1 MKKFFMTLS
10 LAIVTMAAMAVP
22 AKPGV
27 WKTLKLA
34 DGTEVR
40 AQLKGDEHGHYWL
53 TDDGR
58 AYRQMGNTDVFQMV
72 DLTTV
77 RQQAKERRQRV
88 NGQRARRLAKR
99 RASASSGYFGK
110 KKGIIILVNFS
121 DKSFEAGHNNALF
134 TRIANEPSFSEGDF
148 CGSMSDYFKAQ
159 SGGQFELDFDVV
171 GPVTVS
177 KKQSY
182 YGENDNSDNDMYAGE
197 MVCEAV
203 KLAKNE
209 IADWTPYDWDND
221 GEVDQVYVIYAGE
234 GEAAGGA
241 DYTIWPHAYD
251 LSSANYWGDGTGPVS
266 VGTNLEVNTY
276 ACGPE
281 LSGEGQIEGIGTMC
295 HEFSHC
301 LGYPDFYD
309 TDYSGGWGMDMW
321 DLMDQGSYN
330 GDGFLPAGYTSYE
343 RWVAGWSEPV
353 ELGDDDVTVT
363 DMKSLQD
370 GGEYYIIYN
379 PENRNEYY
387 LLENRQYVGWDVGLP
402 GAGLLILHVDY
413 DEDVW
418 ASNKPN
424 DEPKHQRMTWVA
436 ADNAYQYET
445 YQGTKYLTWDGL
457 ETDPYPYVTSNK
469 TNNKFNKDTKPAAKF
484 YNKKST
490 MSTNMTSSVE
500 DITLD
505 DEEGTI
511 SFNYVANYASSSG
524 DDPVVTPTGDNL
536 FYESFNQC
544 AGTGGNDDQWNGSI
558 ANSAMKTS
566 DADKNGWAFSNGY
579 KAYHCVKLGTG
590 GKKGTATTPAFAV
603 NGTATLTFRAGAWDK
618 DGEGMTL
625 IISVDNGT
633 ISQSVTRATSSNS
646 ITVTMQK
653 GEFTDYSLTISATGN
668 VRVTFEA
675 ERKDNN
681 RFFLDEV
688 MVVDPNSTTGIS
700 PVTRQPSS
708 LSDAWYTL
716 DGRKL
721 TGKPTRKGIYIFN
734 GKKIVVEK

>member
-1 MKKFFMTLS
+1 MTLS

-134 TRIANEPSFSEGDF
+134 TRIANEPDFSEGDF
-148 CGSMSDYFKAQ
+148 GGSMSDYFKAQ

-177 KKQSY
+177 KEQSY
-182 YGENDNSDNDMYAGE
+182 YGANDNSDNDMYAGE

-251 LSSANYWGDGTGPVS
+251 LSSAGYWGDGTGAVT
-266 VGTNLEVNTY
+266 VGTNLKVNTY

-363 DMKSLQD
+363 DMKSLQE

-436 ADNAYQYET
+436 ADNDYQYET
-445 YQGTKYLTWDGL
+445 YQGTKYLTWEGL
-457 ETDPYPYVTSNK
+457 ETDPYPYVTKNK

-524 DDPVVTPTGDNL
+524 DDPAVTPTGDYL
-536 FYESFNQC
+536 FYESFNNC
-544 AGTGGNDDQWNGSI
+544 GGKGGNDNQWSGTI
-558 ANSAMKTS
+558 ANATFTPDNAGWSGTS
-566 DADKNGWAFSNGY
+566 YGADQCARFGSSKKS
-579 KAYHCVKLGTG
+579 
-590 GKKGTATTPAFAV
+590 GKATTPSINFSANETKLTFKAAAWGDESTTLKLSYDGSKLV
-603 NGTATLTFRAGAWDK
+603 FNPSSVTLTNNDW
-618 DGEGMTL
+618 ETY
-625 IISVDNGT
+625 
-633 ISQSVTRATSSNS
+633 
-646 ITVTMQK
+646 TVTITGTGSSK
-653 GEFTDYSLTISATGN
+653 IVFTPS
-668 VRVTFEA
+668 
-675 ERKDNN
+675 NN

-688 MVVDPNSTTGIS
+688 LVVDPNSTTGIS

-708 LSDAWYTL
+708 LTDAWYTL

-721 TGKPTRKGIYIFN
+721 TGKPARKGIYIFN
-734 GKKIVVEK
+734 GKKVVIK

>member
-40 AQLKGDEHGHYWL
+40 AQLKGDEYGHYWL

-58 AYRQMGNTDVFQMV
+58 AYRQMGNTDVFQTV

-88 NGQRARRLAKR
+88 NEQRSRRLAKR
-99 RASASSGYFGK
+99 RASASSGYFGL

-121 DKSFEAGHNNALF
+121 DKSFADGHNNALF
-134 TRIANEPSFSEGDF
+134 TRIANEQGFSEGDF
-148 CGSMSDYFKAQ
+148 CASMSDYFKAQ

-177 KKQSY
+177 KKQSH
-182 YGENDNSDNDMYAGE
+182 YGANDDNDNDMYAGE

-203 KLAKNE
+203 KLAKDE

-221 GEVDQVYVIYAGE
+221 GEVDQVYVVYAGE

-241 DYTIWPHAYD
+241 ASTIWPHAYN
-251 LSSANYWGDGTGPVS
+251 LYSANYFGDGTGPVT
-266 VGTNLEVNTY
+266 VGTNLVVNTY

-281 LSGEGQIEGIGTMC
+281 LRGVGQIEGIGTMC

-330 GDGFLPAGYTSYE
+330 GDGFCPAGYTSYE

-353 ELGDDDVTVT
+353 ELGDEDVTVT
-363 DMKSLQD
+363 GMKSLQE

-387 LLENRQYVGWDVGLP
+387 LLENRQYIGWDEGLP

-413 DEDVW
+413 DENVW
-418 ASNKPN
+418 ANNKPN
-424 DEPKHQRMTWVA
+424 DEPSHQRMTWVA

-445 YQGTKYLTWDGL
+445 YQGDKYLTWEGL
-457 ETDPYPYVTSNK
+457 ETDPYPYVTNSK

-484 YNKKST
+484 YNKKSK

-524 DDPVVTPTGDNL
+524 DDPAVTPTGDYL
-536 FYESFNQC
+536 FCESFNQC
-544 AGTGGNDDQWNGSI
+544 VGTGGNDDQWSGTIASSKFTPDNTGWSGNSYGAYQCAKFGS
-558 ANSAMKTS
+558 SKKS
-566 DADKNGWAFSNGY
+566 
-579 KAYHCVKLGTG
+579 
-590 GKKGTATTPAFAV
+590 GKATTPSINFSA
-603 NGTATLTFRAGAWDK
+603 NETTLTFKASAWSDESTTLK
-618 DGEGMTL
+618 LSYDGSKL
-625 IISVDNGT
+625 VFNPS
-633 ISQSVTRATSSNS
+633 SVTLSNNDWETY
-646 ITVTMQK
+646 TVTITGTGSSK
-653 GEFTDYSLTISATGN
+653 IIFTPS
-668 VRVTFEA
+668 
-675 ERKDNN
+675 NN

-688 MVVDPNSTTGIS
+688 LVVDLNSTTGIS
-700 PVTRQPSS
+700 PVTRHPSS
-708 LSDAWYTL
+708 LTDAWYTL

-721 TGKPTRKGIYIFN
+721 SGKPTRKGIYIFN
-734 GKKIVVEK
+734 GKKVVIK

>member
-58 AYRQMGNTDVFQMV
+58 AYRQMGNTAVFQMV

-88 NGQRARRLAKR
+88 NGQRTRRLAKR

-121 DKSFEAGHNNALF
+121 DKSFEVGHNKALF
-134 TRIANEPSFSEGDF
+134 TSIANEPGFSEDDF

-177 KKQSY
+177 KEQSY
-182 YGENDNSDNDMYAGE
+182 YGANDDDGNDMYAGE

-209 IADWTPYDWDND
+209 IDDWTPYDWDND
-221 GEVDQVYVIYAGE
+221 GEVDQVYVVYAGE

-241 DYTIWPHAYD
+241 ASTIWPHAYD
-251 LSSANYWGDGTGPVS
+251 LSTAGYWGDGTGPVS

-309 TDYSGGWGMDMW
+309 TDYSGGWGMDQW

-330 GDGFLPAGYTSYE
+330 GEGFLPAGYTSYE

-353 ELGDDDVTVT
+353 ELGDENVTVT

-413 DEDVW
+413 DENVW
-418 ASNKPN
+418 ASNTPN
-424 DEPKHQRMTWVA
+424 DDPKHQRMTWVA
-436 ADNAYQYET
+436 ADNAYQYQT
-445 YQGTKYLTWDGL
+445 YQGSKYLTWEGL
-457 ETDPYPYVTSNK
+457 ETDPYPYVTKNK

-484 YNKKST
+484 YNTTLT

-524 DDPVVTPTGDNL
+524 DDPVVTPTGDYL
-536 FYESFNQC
+536 FYESFNNC
-544 AGTGGNDDQWNGSI
+544 GGKGGNDDQWSGTI
-558 ANSAMKTS
+558 ANATFTPDNAGWSGTS
-566 DADKNGWAFSNGY
+566 YGADQCAKFGSS
-579 KAYHCVKLGTG
+579 KKS
-590 GKKGTATTPAFAV
+590 GKATTPNINFSA
-603 NGTATLTFRAGAWDK
+603 NETTLTFKAAAWSDESTTLK
-618 DGEGMTL
+618 LSYDGSKL
-625 IISVDNGT
+625 VFNPS
-633 ISQSVTRATSSNS
+633 SVTLSHNDWGTY
-646 ITVTMQK
+646 TVTITGTGSSK
-653 GEFTDYSLTISATGN
+653 IIFTPS
-668 VRVTFEA
+668 
-675 ERKDNN
+675 NN

-688 MVVDPNSTTGIS
+688 LVVDPNSTTGIS

-708 LSDAWYTL
+708 LTDAWYTL

-721 TGKPTRKGIYIFN
+721 TGKPALKGIYIFN
-734 GKKIVVEK
+734 GKKVVVEK

>member
-134 TRIANEPSFSEGDF
+134 TRIANEPDFSEGDF

-177 KKQSY
+177 KEQSY
-182 YGENDNSDNDMYAGE
+182 YGANDNSDNDMYAGE

-221 GEVDQVYVIYAGE
+221 GE
-234 GEAAGGA
+234 AAGGA

-251 LSSANYWGDGTGPVS
+251 LSSAGYWGDGTGAVT
-266 VGTNLEVNTY
+266 VGTNLKVNTY

-363 DMKSLQD
+363 DMKSLQE

-418 ASNKPN
+418 ASNTPN
-424 DEPKHQRMTWVA
+424 DDPKHQRMTWMA

-457 ETDPYPYVTSNK
+457 ETDPYPYVTKNK

-484 YNKKST
+484 YNTMST

-500 DITLD
+500 DIDLD

-524 DDPVVTPTGDNL
+524 DDPVVTPTGDYL

-544 AGTGGNDDQWNGSI
+544 EGKGGNDKEWSGSI
-558 ANSAMKTS
+558 ANASFTPDNEGWNGS
-566 DADKNGWAFSNGY
+566 GYGADQCAKF
-579 KAYHCVKLGTG
+579 GTNK
-590 GKKGTATTPAFAV
+590 KKGTAKTPNINFSV
-603 NGTATLTFRAGAWDK
+603 NETTLTFKAAAWSEETTTLTLSA
-618 DGEGMTL
+618 EG
-625 IISVDNGT
+625 S
-633 ISQSVTRATSSNS
+633 
-646 ITVTMQK
+646 K
-653 GEFTDYSLTISATGN
+653 LTIDPKTVELSNNEWTTATIKITGTGSSKI
-668 VRVTFEA
+668 VFTPS
-675 ERKDNN
+675 NN

-688 MVVDPNSTTGIS
+688 LVVDPNSTTGIS

-708 LSDAWYTL
+708 LTDAWYTL

-721 TGKPTRKGIYIFN
+721 TGKPTLKGIYIFN
-734 GKKIVVEK
+734 GKKVVIK

>member
-1 MKKFFMTLS
+1 
-10 LAIVTMAAMAVP
+10 
-22 AKPGV
+22 
-27 WKTLKLA
+27 
-34 DGTEVR
+34 
-40 AQLKGDEHGHYWL
+40 
-53 TDDGR
+53 
-58 AYRQMGNTDVFQMV
+58 
-72 DLTTV
+72 
-77 RQQAKERRQRV
+77 
-88 NGQRARRLAKR
+88 
-99 RASASSGYFGK
+99 
-110 KKGIIILVNFS
+110 
-121 DKSFEAGHNNALF
+121 
-134 TRIANEPSFSEGDF
+134 
-148 CGSMSDYFKAQ
+148 
-159 SGGQFELDFDVV
+159 
-171 GPVTVS
+171 
-177 KKQSY
+177 
-182 YGENDNSDNDMYAGE
+182 
-197 MVCEAV
+197 
-203 KLAKNE
+203 
-209 IADWTPYDWDND
+209 
-221 GEVDQVYVIYAGE
+221 
-234 GEAAGGA
+234 
-241 DYTIWPHAYD
+241 
-251 LSSANYWGDGTGPVS
+251 
-266 VGTNLEVNTY
+266 
-276 ACGPE
+276 
-281 LSGEGQIEGIGTMC
+281 MC

-330 GDGFLPAGYTSYE
+330 GEGFLPAGYTSYE

-370 GGEYYIIYN
+370 GGKYYIIYN

-524 DDPVVTPTGDNL
+524 DDPAVTPTGDYL
-536 FYESFNQC
+536 FYESFNNC
-544 AGTGGNDDQWNGSI
+544 GGKGGNDNQWSGTI
-558 ANSAMKTS
+558 ANATFTPDNTGWSGTS
-566 DADKNGWAFSNGY
+566 YGADQCARFGASKKS
-579 KAYHCVKLGTG
+579 
-590 GKKGTATTPAFAV
+590 GKATTPSINFSA
-603 NGTATLTFRAGAWDK
+603 NETTLTFKAAAWGDESTTLK
-618 DGEGMTL
+618 LSYDGSKL
-625 IISVDNGT
+625 VFNPS
-633 ISQSVTRATSSNS
+633 SVTLTNNEWETY
-646 ITVTMQK
+646 TVTITGTGSSK
-653 GEFTDYSLTISATGN
+653 IVFTPS
-668 VRVTFEA
+668 
-675 ERKDNN
+675 NN

-688 MVVDPNSTTGIS
+688 LVVDPNSTTGIS

-708 LSDAWYTL
+708 LTDAWYTL

-721 TGKPTRKGIYIFN
+721 TGKPARKGIYIFN
-734 GKKIVVEK
+734 GKKVVIK